1 MVSLLAKL
9 FIKHREDTE
18 HPAVRRAYGTLCG
31 ILGIMLNLILFAA
44 KFLAGTL
51 AGSIA
56 MTADAFNNLSDA
68 GSSVITLIGF
78 RLAGQKPDSDH
89 PFGHGRVEYLA
100 GLAVAMVILLMGFE
114 LLKTS
119 IGKIANPEPIVFHPL
134 ALIIL
139 AGSILVKLYMFFYNR
154 AVGRKIDSA
163 AMRAT
168 GTDSLSD
175 AAATLVVLLSVVIA
189 KLTDLQLDGY
199 FGVLVSLFIFY
210 AGFNAAKETVSP
222 LLGQAPDPKLVERI
236 TELVLKNEEIV
247 GIHDLIVHDYG
258 PGRLMVSLH
267 AEVLAS
273 RDISVIHDAVDNVER
288 TLAETLG
295 CEATIHMDPIV
306 TDDAFTNAL
315 RAKVALLAAEFDEG
329 FTIHDFRV
337 VSGPTHT
344 NVIFDLVVPDSC
356 KLSEGEVTSRMADA
370 IHASD
375 PTCFAVITIDRLY
388 L

>member
-344 NVIFDLVVPDSC
+344 NVIFDLVVPYSC
-356 KLSEGEVTSRMADA
+356 KLSEGEVKSRMADA

>member
-1 MVSLLAKL
+1 MITLLSRF
-9 FIKHREDTE
+9 FIKNREQTE
-18 HPAVRRAYGTLCG
+18 QPAVRRAYGTLCG
-31 ILGIMLNLILFAA
+31 ILGIVLNLLLFAA
-44 KFLAGTL
+44 KFFAGTIS
-51 AGSIA
+51 GSIA

-78 RLAGQKPDSDH
+78 RLAGQKPDPDH
-89 PFGHGRVEYLA
+89 PFGHGRIEYLA

-119 IGKIANPEPIVFHPL
+119 IGKIANPEPLVFHPL
-134 ALIIL
+134 ALVIL
-139 AGSILVKLYMFFYNR
+139 VCSIAVKLYMFFYNR

-175 AAATLVVLLSVVIA
+175 AAATFVVLLSVLIA
-189 KLTDLQLDGY
+189 QKTTLQLDGY

-210 AGFNAAKETVSP
+210 AGISAAKETVSP

-236 TELVLKNEEIV
+236 TALVLENEEIV

-267 AEVLAS
+267 AEVLAN
-273 RDISVIHDAVDNVER
+273 RDISLVHDAVDNVER
-288 TLAETLG
+288 TLADTLG

-306 TDDAFTNAL
+306 TDDALTNAL
-315 RAKVALLAAEFDEG
+315 RTKVALLVADFDEG
-329 FTIHDFRV
+329 LTLHDFRV
-337 VSGPTHT
+337 VAGPTHT
-344 NVIFDLVVPDSC
+344 NVIFDLVVPYTC
-356 KLSEGEVTSRMADA
+356 KTSTAEIKARLEAA
-370 IHASD
+370 IHEDD
-375 PTCFAVITIDRLY
+375 PNCFAVITIDRSY
-388 L
+388 T

>member
-1 MVSLLAKL
+1 MITLLSRL
-9 FIKHREDTE
+9 FIKNRDDTE
-18 HPAVRRAYGTLCG
+18 NPSVRRAYGTLCG
-31 ILGIMLNLILFAA
+31 ILGIVLNLMLFAA
-44 KFLAGTL
+44 KFFAGL
-51 AGSIA
+51 LSGSIA

-78 RLAGQKPDSDH
+78 RLAGQNPDSDH

-100 GLAVAMVILLMGFE
+100 GLAVALVILLMGFE

-119 IGKIANPEPIVFHPL
+119 IGKITNPEPIVFHPL

-139 AGSILVKLYMFFYNR
+139 AVSILVKLYMFFYNR
-154 AVGRKIDSA
+154 AVGRNIDSA

-168 GTDSLSD
+168 GTDCLSD
-175 AAATLVVLLSVVIA
+175 AAATLVVLLSVLIA
-189 KLTDLQLDGY
+189 KLTNLQLDGY

-210 AGFNAAKETVSP
+210 AGFNAAKETISP
-222 LLGQAPDPKLVERI
+222 LLGQAPDPHLVERI
-236 TELVLKNEEIV
+236 TELVLENEEIV

-273 RDISVIHDAVDNVER
+273 RDISIIHDAVDNVER

-306 TDDAFTNAL
+306 TDDEFTNTL
-315 RAKVALLAAEFDEG
+315 RTKVALLAADFDEG

-337 VSGPTHT
+337 VTGPTHT
-344 NVIFDLVVPDSC
+344 NVIFDLVVPYSC
-356 KLSEGEVTSRMADA
+356 KLSEGEVKSRMAHA
-370 IHASD
+370 IHETD
-375 PTCFAVITIDRLY
+375 PTCFAVITIDRSY